1 MRELAR
7 LEHESWM
14 NGQKLAGWRRGA
26 PRDERRRFHEF
37 LVPFDALSSAVQAY
51 DYEQVRVVA
60 EKVVREADAD
70 AVTVFRERRIGIFA
84 DDGLS
89 EATTEAALRDLSE
102 RALPQLLAR
111 FEGDWLTLVT
121 RLLLG
126 PELLLCERVIS
137 ALEARGRRAW
147 RLIVVQAVPDRILL
161 RSAAGAG
168 MGDGQARQDVL
179 HAEMMARRLQIIA
192 CPETEHIVDLTP
204 PALRLEDWLK
214 DPALQ
219 RHGEAR
225 ARDYLWR
232 KCEVVIAAQ
241 AKAVERAGLAPL
253 ADLGAGQAGDRVIR
267 LLSA

>member
-1 MRELAR
+1 MRDLAR

-26 PRDERRRFHEF
+26 QRDERRRFHEF
-37 LVPFDALSSAVQAY
+37 LVPFDALSSAVQDY
-51 DYEQVRVVA
+51 DFEQVRVVA

-70 AVTVFRERRIGIFA
+70 EVTVFRERRLGIFA

-89 EATTEAALRDLSE
+89 EAETEAALGDLSE

-111 FEGDWLTLVT
+111 FEGDWLTLMT

-126 PELLLCERVIS
+126 PELLLCERIVS
-137 ALEARGRRAW
+137 ALEAKGRRAW

-161 RSAAGAG
+161 RSAPGAG

-192 CPETEHIVDLTP
+192 RPETEHIVDLTP

-214 DPALQ
+214 DSALQ
-219 RHGEAR
+219 TQGKTR

-241 AKAVERAGLAPL
+241 AKAAQGTEPSAL
-253 ADLGAGQAGDRVIR
+253 ADLGAGRAGDRLIR
-267 LLSA
+267 LPSA